1 MLRRLFLAAAIA
13 AVTVAFNF
21 QARAEADYYTV
32 AELLGAIY
40 GTIIGH
46 ADICGY
52 TIKKWHADKMGE
64 HIAKAATSDAD
75 RRSAIVIVQE
85 TVAHVMGSPTMSC
98 SDARAAL
105 RASEIE
111 LGDE

>member
-1 MLRRLFLAAAIA
+1 MLQRPFLAAAIA
-13 AVTVAFNF
+13 LITVAFSF

-32 AELLGAIY
+32 AELLGVTY

-52 TIKKWHADKMGE
+52 TIKRWHTDKMGE
-64 HIAKAATSDAD
+64 HIAKLATNDAD
-75 RRSAIVIVQE
+75 RRSAIVLVEE
-85 TVAHVMGSPTMSC
+85 TVAYVMGSPTMSC
-98 SDARAAL
+98 SDARAVL

-111 LGDE
+111 LGDK